1 MMLFFKLI
9 NSSFK
14 RNLKAYIP
22 YLISMTMLVAINY
35 IFKAVE
41 INRSLKDLPSAA
53 VTKALM
59 QTGST
64 FIILVTLAFMIYVNR
79 FLWQQRQQ
87 EMGLYSMLGMTRR
100 NLQVLTVI
108 EKCYLLV
115 ISLFLGT
122 LFGIIFDRLAFLG
135 FAHLLQI
142 DHLSQ
147 PWIEWGAVIN
157 TIVIIGGFFLI
168 LMVID
173 LIKLFRL
180 NPNELWH
187 PQQTKIARHGKF
199 FTFAGLLG
207 VAVLAYAYY
216 LTITVKPRMSA
227 LTTFMTAVFLVVI
240 GTYLIFIAG
249 SIIVLKL
256 LQKNK
261 GYYYRPRHFIAVSG
275 MLQRME
281 QNGASLATICLLCSS
296 VLVILFTSLTMYAGI
311 NDTVNSYAPR
321 DLTIITS
328 QKLTAQQES
337 TINSVAKKHH
347 AQLNKPVTFT
357 TSAPQ
362 YGYWE
367 NNHFINQGDLQ
378 DMTNQTTNTVI
389 TMSTA
394 TYNRIAD
401 KHVKLAANKALIYS
415 PAKEHRGTLQIG
427 SQKYQATPIHDFN
440 YYFNPSHA
448 IYSPIFIITN
458 KLPANTT
465 TINFT
470 GINYRLN
477 GSKKAHLN
485 FENDLQ
491 AQLHL
496 PNQAYSSRT
505 NLRSQLTSLYGGIV
519 FLGILIS
526 FALGITTTVVIY
538 FKQITEGYEDQ
549 YRFKTMQQVGL
560 SEKET
565 TKSIHSQVLMVFML
579 PVVGAI
585 INLCFAIPAIRQI
598 LIQFNFYNVRLMAII
613 AYQSLLSSYAFTL
626 LFMDLLPECTEKSLH
641 KVKYYKLTFLILTV
655 TL

>member
-14 RNLKAYIP
+14 RNLKVYIP

-87 EMGLYSMLGMTRR
+87 EMGIYSMLGMTGR
-100 NLQVLTVI
+100 NLEVLTVI
-108 EKCYLLV
+108 EKCYHLV

-401 KHVKLAANKALIYS
+401 KHVKLAANRALIYS

-458 KLPANTT
+458 KLPANTA

-613 AYQSLLSSYAFTL
+613 AVSITLVLLCLYFAI
-626 LFMDLLPECTEKSLH
+626 
-641 KVKYYKLTFLILTV
+641 YGLTTRMYRKIV
-655 TL
+655 EQG

>member
-14 RNLKAYIP
+14 RNLKVYIP

-100 NLQVLTVI
+100 NLQVLTMI

-216 LTITVKPRMSA
+216 LTITVKPRISA
-227 LTTFMTAVFLVVI
+227 LTTFITAVFLVVI

-249 SIIVLKL
+249 SIIVLKF

-401 KHVKLAANKALIYS
+401 KHVKLAANRALIYS

-458 KLPANTT
+458 KLPANTA

-613 AYQSLLSSYAFTL
+613 AVSITLVLLCLYFAI
-626 LFMDLLPECTEKSLH
+626 
-641 KVKYYKLTFLILTV
+641 YGLTTRMYRKIV
-655 TL
+655 EQG

>member
-14 RNLKAYIP
+14 RNLKVYIP

-87 EMGLYSMLGMTRR
+87 EMGLYSMLGMTRE

-199 FTFAGLLG
+199 FTFAGLVG

-216 LTITVKPRMSA
+216 LTITVKPRISA

-401 KHVKLAANKALIYS
+401 KHVKLAANRALIYS

-458 KLPANTT
+458 KLPTNTA

-477 GSKKAHLN
+477 GSKKAHLD

-613 AYQSLLSSYAFTL
+613 AVSITLVLLCLYFAIYGLTTR
-626 LFMDLLPECTEKSLH
+626 MYH
-641 KVKYYKLTFLILTV
+641 KIVAQG
-655 TL
+655 

>member
-1 MMLFFKLI
+1 MMLFLKLI

-14 RNLKAYIP
+14 RNLKVYVP

-87 EMGLYSMLGMTRR
+87 EMGLYSMLGMTRH

-122 LFGIIFDRLAFLG
+122 LFGIIFDRLTFLG

-199 FTFAGLLG
+199 FTFAGLVG
-207 VAVLAYAYY
+207 IAVLAYAYY
-216 LTITVKPRMSA
+216 LTITVKPRISA

-321 DLTIITS
+321 DLTIVTS

-367 NNHFINQGDLQ
+367 NNRFINQGNLEN
-378 DMTNQTTNTVI
+378 MTNQTTNTVI

-394 TYNRIAD
+394 TYNQITD

-415 PAKEHRGTLQIG
+415 PAKEHRGALQIG
-427 SQKYQATPIHDFN
+427 TQKYQATPIYDFH

-458 KLPANTT
+458 MLPANTT

-470 GINYRLN
+470 GINYHLN

-496 PNQAYSSRT
+496 PNQVYSSRT

-565 TKSIHSQVLMVFML
+565 TKSIHSQVLMAFML

-598 LIQFNFYNVRLMAII
+598 LIQFNFYNVRLMIII
-613 AYQSLLSSYAFTL
+613 AVSITFILLCLYFAI
-626 LFMDLLPECTEKSLH
+626 
-641 KVKYYKLTFLILTV
+641 YGLTTRMYRKIV
-655 TL
+655 EQG

>member
-1 MMLFFKLI
+1 MMLFLKLI

-14 RNLKAYIP
+14 RNLKVYVP
-22 YLISMTMLVAINY
+22 YLISMTILVAINY

-87 EMGLYSMLGMTRR
+87 EMGLYSMLGMTRH

-216 LTITVKPRMSA
+216 LTIAVKPRISA

-367 NNHFINQGDLQ
+367 NNRFINQGNLEN
-378 DMTNQTTNTVI
+378 MTNQTTNTVI

-394 TYNRIAD
+394 TYNQITD

-415 PAKEHRGTLQIG
+415 PAKEHRGALQIG
-427 SQKYQATPIHDFN
+427 TQKYQATPIYDFH

-458 KLPANTT
+458 MLPANTT

-470 GINYRLN
+470 GINYHLN

-496 PNQAYSSRT
+496 PNQVYSSRT

-598 LIQFNFYNVRLMAII
+598 LIQFNFYNVRLMIII
-613 AYQSLLSSYAFTL
+613 AVSITFILLCLYFAI
-626 LFMDLLPECTEKSLH
+626 
-641 KVKYYKLTFLILTV
+641 YGLTTRMYRKIV
-655 TL
+655 EQG

>member
-14 RNLKAYIP
+14 RNLKVYIP

-560 SEKET
+560 SEQET

-613 AYQSLLSSYAFTL
+613 AVSITLVLLCLYFAI
-626 LFMDLLPECTEKSLH
+626 
-641 KVKYYKLTFLILTV
+641 YGLTTRMYRKIV
-655 TL
+655 AQD

>member
-14 RNLKAYIP
+14 RNLKVYIP

-613 AYQSLLSSYAFTL
+613 AVSITLVLLCLYFAI
-626 LFMDLLPECTEKSLH
+626 
-641 KVKYYKLTFLILTV
+641 YGLTTRMYRKIV
-655 TL
+655 AQG

>member
-14 RNLKAYIP
+14 RNLKVYIP

-87 EMGLYSMLGMTRR
+87 EMGLYSMLGMTRH

-173 LIKLFRL
+173 LIKLFQL
-180 NPNELWH
+180 NPNELYH

-216 LTITVKPRMSA
+216 LTITVKPRISA

-378 DMTNQTTNTVI
+378 NMTNQTTNTVI

-394 TYNRIAD
+394 TYNQITD

-415 PAKEHRGTLQIG
+415 PAKEHRGALQIG
-427 SQKYQATPIHDFN
+427 TQKYQATPIYDFH

-458 KLPANTT
+458 MLPANTT

-470 GINYRLN
+470 GINYHLN

-496 PNQAYSSRT
+496 PNQVYSSRT

-519 FLGILIS
+519 FLGIPIS

-598 LIQFNFYNVRLMAII
+598 LIQFNFYNVRLMIII
-613 AYQSLLSSYAFTL
+613 AVSITFILLCLYFAI
-626 LFMDLLPECTEKSLH
+626 
-641 KVKYYKLTFLILTV
+641 YGLTTRMYRKIV
-655 TL
+655 EQG

>member
-14 RNLKAYIP
+14 RNLKVYIP

-216 LTITVKPRMSA
+216 LTITVKPRISA

-321 DLTIITS
+321 YLTIITS

-401 KHVKLAANKALIYS
+401 KHVKLAANRALIYS

-458 KLPANTT
+458 KLPANTA

-613 AYQSLLSSYAFTL
+613 AVSITLVLLCLYFAI
-626 LFMDLLPECTEKSLH
+626 
-641 KVKYYKLTFLILTV
+641 YGLTTRMYRKIV
-655 TL
+655 EQG

>member
-14 RNLKAYIP
+14 RNLKVYIP

-87 EMGLYSMLGMTRR
+87 EMGLYSMLGMTRQ

-199 FTFAGLLG
+199 FTFAGLVG

-216 LTITVKPRMSA
+216 LTITVKPRISA

-401 KHVKLAANKALIYS
+401 KHVKLAANRALIYS

-458 KLPANTT
+458 KLPTNTA

-613 AYQSLLSSYAFTL
+613 AVSITLVLLCLYFAI
-626 LFMDLLPECTEKSLH
+626 
-641 KVKYYKLTFLILTV
+641 YGLTTRMYRKIV
-655 TL
+655 EQG

>member
-1 MMLFFKLI
+1 MMLFLKLI

-14 RNLKAYIP
+14 RNLKVYIP

-157 TIVIIGGFFLI
+157 TIIIIGGFFLI

-328 QKLTAQQES
+328 QKLTPQQES
-337 TINSVAKKHH
+337 TINSVVKKHH
-347 AQLNKPVTFT
+347 AHLNKPVTFT

-367 NNHFINQGDLQ
+367 NNRFINQGDLQ

-427 SQKYQATPIHDFN
+427 SQKYQATPIHAFN
-440 YYFNPSHA
+440 YYFNPSHT

-560 SEKET
+560 SEQET

-613 AYQSLLSSYAFTL
+613 AVSITLVLLCLYFAI
-626 LFMDLLPECTEKSLH
+626 
-641 KVKYYKLTFLILTV
+641 YGLTTRMYRKIV
-655 TL
+655 AQD

>member
-1 MMLFFKLI
+1 MMLSFKLI

-14 RNLKAYIP
+14 RNLKVYIP

-613 AYQSLLSSYAFTL
+613 AVSITLVLLCLYFAI
-626 LFMDLLPECTEKSLH
+626 
-641 KVKYYKLTFLILTV
+641 YGLTTRMYRKIV
-655 TL
+655 AQG

>member
-14 RNLKAYIP
+14 RNLKVYIP

-87 EMGLYSMLGMTRR
+87 EMGLYSMLGMTRH

-173 LIKLFRL
+173 LIKLFLL

-216 LTITVKPRMSA
+216 LTITVKPRISA

-378 DMTNQTTNTVI
+378 NMTNQTTNTVI

-394 TYNRIAD
+394 TYNQITD

-415 PAKEHRGTLQIG
+415 PAKEHRGALQIG
-427 SQKYQATPIHDFN
+427 TQKYQATPIYDFH

-458 KLPANTT
+458 MLPANTT

-470 GINYRLN
+470 GINYHLN

-496 PNQAYSSRT
+496 PNQVYSSRT

-519 FLGILIS
+519 FLGIPIS

-598 LIQFNFYNVRLMAII
+598 LIQFNFYNVRLMIII
-613 AYQSLLSSYAFTL
+613 AVSITFILLCLYFAI
-626 LFMDLLPECTEKSLH
+626 
-641 KVKYYKLTFLILTV
+641 YGLTTRMYRKIV
-655 TL
+655 EQG

>member
-14 RNLKAYIP
+14 RNLKVYIP

-261 GYYYRPRHFIAVSG
+261 GYYYRPRHFIAISG

-328 QKLTAQQES
+328 QKITPQQES
-337 TINSVAKKHH
+337 TINSVAQKHH
-347 AQLNKPVTFT
+347 AHLNKPVTFT

-367 NNHFINQGDLQ
+367 NNRFINQGDLQ

-458 KLPANTT
+458 KLPANTA

-613 AYQSLLSSYAFTL
+613 AVSITLVLLCLYFAI
-626 LFMDLLPECTEKSLH
+626 
-641 KVKYYKLTFLILTV
+641 YGLTTRMYRKIV
-655 TL
+655 AQG

>member
-14 RNLKAYIP
+14 RNLKVYIP

-227 LTTFMTAVFLVVI
+227 LTTFMTTVFLVVI

-613 AYQSLLSSYAFTL
+613 AVSITLVLLCLYFAI
-626 LFMDLLPECTEKSLH
+626 
-641 KVKYYKLTFLILTV
+641 YGLTTRMYRKIV
-655 TL
+655 AQG

>member
-1 MMLFFKLI
+1 MMLFLKLI

-14 RNLKAYIP
+14 RNLKVYVP

-41 INRSLKDLPSAA
+41 INRSLKDLPSAT

-87 EMGLYSMLGMTRR
+87 EMGLYSMLGMTRH

-199 FTFAGLLG
+199 FTFAGLVG

-216 LTITVKPRMSA
+216 LTITVKPRISA

-367 NNHFINQGDLQ
+367 NNRFINQGNLEN
-378 DMTNQTTNTVI
+378 MTNQTTNTVI

-394 TYNRIAD
+394 TYNQITD

-415 PAKEHRGTLQIG
+415 PAKEHRGALQIG
-427 SQKYQATPIHDFN
+427 TQKYQATPIYDFH

-458 KLPANTT
+458 MLPANTT

-470 GINYRLN
+470 GINYHLN

-496 PNQAYSSRT
+496 PNQVYSSRT

-565 TKSIHSQVLMVFML
+565 TKSIHSQVLMAFML

-598 LIQFNFYNVRLMAII
+598 LIQFNFYNVRLMIII
-613 AYQSLLSSYAFTL
+613 AVSITFILLCLYFAI
-626 LFMDLLPECTEKSLH
+626 
-641 KVKYYKLTFLILTV
+641 YGLTTRMYRKIV
-655 TL
+655 EQG

>member
-1 MMLFFKLI
+1 MMLFLKLI

-14 RNLKAYIP
+14 RNLKVYIP

-157 TIVIIGGFFLI
+157 TIIIIGGFFLI

-328 QKLTAQQES
+328 QKLTPQQES
-337 TINSVAKKHH
+337 TINSVVKKHH
-347 AQLNKPVTFT
+347 AHLNKPVTFT

-367 NNHFINQGDLQ
+367 NNRFINQGDLQ

-394 TYNRIAD
+394 TYNWIAD

-427 SQKYQATPIHDFN
+427 SQKYQATPIHAFN
-440 YYFNPSHA
+440 YYFNPSHT

-458 KLPANTT
+458 KLPANTA

-560 SEKET
+560 SEQET

-613 AYQSLLSSYAFTL
+613 AVSITLVLLCLYFAI
-626 LFMDLLPECTEKSLH
+626 
-641 KVKYYKLTFLILTV
+641 YGLTTRMYRKIV
-655 TL
+655 AQD

>member
-14 RNLKAYIP
+14 RNLKVYIP

-357 TSAPQ
+357 TSTPQ

-448 IYSPIFIITN
+448 IYSPIFIIT
-458 KLPANTT
+458 
-465 TINFT
+465 
-470 GINYRLN
+470 
-477 GSKKAHLN
+477 
-485 FENDLQ
+485 
-491 AQLHL
+491 
-496 PNQAYSSRT
+496 
-505 NLRSQLTSLYGGIV
+505 
-519 FLGILIS
+519 
-526 FALGITTTVVIY
+526 
-538 FKQITEGYEDQ
+538 
-549 YRFKTMQQVGL
+549 
-560 SEKET
+560 
-565 TKSIHSQVLMVFML
+565 
-579 PVVGAI
+579 
-585 INLCFAIPAIRQI
+585 
-598 LIQFNFYNVRLMAII
+598 
-613 AYQSLLSSYAFTL
+613 
-626 LFMDLLPECTEKSLH
+626 
-641 KVKYYKLTFLILTV
+641 
-655 TL
+655 

>member
-14 RNLKAYIP
+14 RNLKVYIP

-157 TIVIIGGFFLI
+157 TIIIIGGFFLI

-328 QKLTAQQES
+328 QKLTPQQES

-347 AQLNKPVTFT
+347 AHLNKPVTFT

-367 NNHFINQGDLQ
+367 NNRFINQGDLQ

-427 SQKYQATPIHDFN
+427 SQKYQTTPIHAFN

-458 KLPANTT
+458 KLPANTA

-505 NLRSQLTSLYGGIV
+505 NLRSQLISLYGGIV

-560 SEKET
+560 SEQET

-613 AYQSLLSSYAFTL
+613 AVSITLVLLCLYFAI
-626 LFMDLLPECTEKSLH
+626 
-641 KVKYYKLTFLILTV
+641 YGLTTRMYRKIV
-655 TL
+655 AQG

>member
-1 MMLFFKLI
+1 MMLFLKLI

-14 RNLKAYIP
+14 RNLKVYVP
-22 YLISMTMLVAINY
+22 YLISMTILVAINY

-41 INRSLKDLPSAA
+41 INRSLKDLPSAT

-87 EMGLYSMLGMTRR
+87 EMGLYSMLGMTRH

-173 LIKLFRL
+173 LIKLFQL

-216 LTITVKPRMSA
+216 LTITVKPRISA

-261 GYYYRPRHFIAVSG
+261 RYYYRPRHFIAVSG

-311 NDTVNSYAPR
+311 NDTINSYAPR

-367 NNHFINQGDLQ
+367 NNRFINQGNLEN
-378 DMTNQTTNTVI
+378 MTNQTTNTVI

-394 TYNRIAD
+394 TYNQITD

-415 PAKEHRGTLQIG
+415 PAKEHRGALQIG
-427 SQKYQATPIHDFN
+427 TQKYQATPIYDFH

-458 KLPANTT
+458 MLPANTT

-470 GINYRLN
+470 GINYHLN

-496 PNQAYSSRT
+496 PNQVYSSRT

-598 LIQFNFYNVRLMAII
+598 LIQFNFYNVRLMIII
-613 AYQSLLSSYAFTL
+613 AVSITFILLCLYFAI
-626 LFMDLLPECTEKSLH
+626 
-641 KVKYYKLTFLILTV
+641 YGLTTRMYRKIV
-655 TL
+655 EQG

>member
-14 RNLKAYIP
+14 RNLKVYIP

-458 KLPANTT
+458 KLPANTA

-613 AYQSLLSSYAFTL
+613 AVSITLVLLCLYFAI
-626 LFMDLLPECTEKSLH
+626 
-641 KVKYYKLTFLILTV
+641 YGLTTRMYRKIV
-655 TL
+655 EQG

>member
-14 RNLKAYIP
+14 RNLKVYIP

-168 LMVID
+168 LMIID

-216 LTITVKPRMSA
+216 LTITVKPRISA

-401 KHVKLAANKALIYS
+401 KHVKLAANRALIYS

-458 KLPANTT
+458 KLPANTA

-598 LIQFNFYNVRLMAII
+598 LIQFNFYNVRLMVII
-613 AYQSLLSSYAFTL
+613 AVSITLVLLCLYFAI
-626 LFMDLLPECTEKSLH
+626 
-641 KVKYYKLTFLILTV
+641 YGLTTRMYRKIV
-655 TL
+655 EQG

>member
-1 MMLFFKLI
+1 MMLFLKLI

-14 RNLKAYIP
+14 RNLKVYIP

-87 EMGLYSMLGMTRR
+87 EMGLYSMLGMTRH

-216 LTITVKPRMSA
+216 LTITVKPRISA

-378 DMTNQTTNTVI
+378 NMTNQTTNTVI

-394 TYNRIAD
+394 TYNQITD

-415 PAKEHRGTLQIG
+415 PAKEHRGALQIG
-427 SQKYQATPIHDFN
+427 TQKYQATPIYDFH

-458 KLPANTT
+458 MLPANTT

-470 GINYRLN
+470 GINYHLN

-496 PNQAYSSRT
+496 PNQVYSSQT

-598 LIQFNFYNVRLMAII
+598 LIQFNFYNVRLMIII
-613 AYQSLLSSYAFTL
+613 AVSITFILLCLYFAI
-626 LFMDLLPECTEKSLH
+626 
-641 KVKYYKLTFLILTV
+641 YGLTTRMYRKIV
-655 TL
+655 EQG

>member
-1 MMLFFKLI
+1 
-9 NSSFK
+9 
-14 RNLKAYIP
+14 
-22 YLISMTMLVAINY
+22 MTMLVAINY

-401 KHVKLAANKALIYS
+401 KHVKLAANRALIYS

-458 KLPANTT
+458 KLPANTA

-598 LIQFNFYNVRLMAII
+598 LIQFNFYNVRLMVII
-613 AYQSLLSSYAFTL
+613 AVSITLVLLCLYFAI
-626 LFMDLLPECTEKSLH
+626 
-641 KVKYYKLTFLILTV
+641 YGLTTRMYRKIV
-655 TL
+655 EQG

>member
-1 MMLFFKLI
+1 MMLFLKLI

-14 RNLKAYIP
+14 RNLKVYVP
-22 YLISMTMLVAINY
+22 YLISMIMLVAINY

-41 INRSLKDLPSAA
+41 INRSLKDLPSAT

-64 FIILVTLAFMIYVNR
+64 FMILVTLAFMIYVNR

-87 EMGLYSMLGMTRR
+87 EMGLYSMLGMTRH

-216 LTITVKPRMSA
+216 LTITVKPRISA

-357 TSAPQ
+357 MSAPQ

-367 NNHFINQGDLQ
+367 NNRFINQGNLEN
-378 DMTNQTTNTVI
+378 MTNQTTNTVI

-394 TYNRIAD
+394 TYNQITD

-415 PAKEHRGTLQIG
+415 PAKEHRGALKIG
-427 SQKYQATPIHDFN
+427 TQKYQATPIYDFH

-458 KLPANTT
+458 MLPANTT

-470 GINYRLN
+470 GINYHLN

-496 PNQAYSSRT
+496 PNQVYSSRT

-598 LIQFNFYNVRLMAII
+598 LIQFNFYNVRLMIII
-613 AYQSLLSSYAFTL
+613 AVSITFILLCLYFAI
-626 LFMDLLPECTEKSLH
+626 
-641 KVKYYKLTFLILTV
+641 YGLTTRMYRKIV
-655 TL
+655 EQG

>member
-14 RNLKAYIP
+14 RNLKVYIP

-87 EMGLYSMLGMTRR
+87 EMGLYSMLGMTRH

-199 FTFAGLLG
+199 FTFAGLVG

-216 LTITVKPRMSA
+216 LTITVKPRISA
-227 LTTFMTAVFLVVI
+227 LTIFMTAVFLVVI

-296 VLVILFTSLTMYAGI
+296 VLVILFTSLTMHAGI

-321 DLTIITS
+321 DLTIVTS
-328 QKLTAQQES
+328 QKLTSQQES

-378 DMTNQTTNTVI
+378 NMTNQTTNTVI

-394 TYNRIAD
+394 TYNQITD

-415 PAKEHRGTLQIG
+415 PAKEHRGALQIG
-427 SQKYQATPIHDFN
+427 TQKYQATPIYDFH

-458 KLPANTT
+458 MLPANTT

-470 GINYRLN
+470 GINYHLN

-496 PNQAYSSRT
+496 PNQVYSSRT

-598 LIQFNFYNVRLMAII
+598 LIQFNFYNVRLMIII
-613 AYQSLLSSYAFTL
+613 AVSITFILLCLYFAI
-626 LFMDLLPECTEKSLH
+626 
-641 KVKYYKLTFLILTV
+641 YGLTTRMYRKIV
-655 TL
+655 EQG

>member
-14 RNLKAYIP
+14 RNLKVYIP

-216 LTITVKPRMSA
+216 LTITVKPRISA
-227 LTTFMTAVFLVVI
+227 LTTFITAVFLVVI

-249 SIIVLKL
+249 SIIVLKF

-296 VLVILFTSLTMYAGI
+296 LLVILFTSLTMYAGI

-347 AQLNKPVTFT
+347 AHLNKPVTFT

-367 NNHFINQGDLQ
+367 NNRFINQGDLQ

-401 KHVKLAANKALIYS
+401 KHVKLAANRALIYS

-458 KLPANTT
+458 KLPANTA

-613 AYQSLLSSYAFTL
+613 AVSITLVLLCLYFAI
-626 LFMDLLPECTEKSLH
+626 
-641 KVKYYKLTFLILTV
+641 YGLTTRMYRKIV
-655 TL
+655 EQD

>member
-14 RNLKAYIP
+14 RNLKVYIP

-157 TIVIIGGFFLI
+157 TIIIIGGFFLI

-328 QKLTAQQES
+328 QKLTPQQES

-347 AQLNKPVTFT
+347 AHLNKPVTFT

-367 NNHFINQGDLQ
+367 NNRFINQGDLQ

-427 SQKYQATPIHDFN
+427 SQKYQATPIHAFN
-440 YYFNPSHA
+440 YYFNPSHT

-458 KLPANTT
+458 KLPANTA

-613 AYQSLLSSYAFTL
+613 AVSITLVLLCLYFAI
-626 LFMDLLPECTEKSLH
+626 
-641 KVKYYKLTFLILTV
+641 YGLTTRMYRKIV
-655 TL
+655 AQD

>member
-1 MMLFFKLI
+1 MMLFLKLI

-14 RNLKAYIP
+14 RNLKVYVP
-22 YLISMTMLVAINY
+22 YLISMIMLVAINY

-41 INRSLKDLPSAA
+41 INRSLKDLPSAT

-87 EMGLYSMLGMTRR
+87 EMGLYSMLGMTRH

-157 TIVIIGGFFLI
+157 TIVIIGRFFLI

-367 NNHFINQGDLQ
+367 NNRFINQGNLEN
-378 DMTNQTTNTVI
+378 MTNQTTNTVI

-394 TYNRIAD
+394 TYNQITD

-415 PAKEHRGTLQIG
+415 PAKEHRGALQIG
-427 SQKYQATPIHDFN
+427 TQKYQATPIYDFH

-458 KLPANTT
+458 MLPANTT

-470 GINYRLN
+470 GINYHLN

-496 PNQAYSSRT
+496 PNQVYSSRT

-598 LIQFNFYNVRLMAII
+598 LIQFNFYNVRLMIII
-613 AYQSLLSSYAFTL
+613 AVSITFILLCLYFAI
-626 LFMDLLPECTEKSLH
+626 
-641 KVKYYKLTFLILTV
+641 YGLTTRMYRKIV
-655 TL
+655 EQG

>member
-14 RNLKAYIP
+14 RNLKVYIP

-157 TIVIIGGFFLI
+157 TIIIIGGFFLI

-328 QKLTAQQES
+328 QKLTPQQES
-337 TINSVAKKHH
+337 TINSVVKKHH
-347 AQLNKPVTFT
+347 AHLNKPVTFT

-427 SQKYQATPIHDFN
+427 SQKYQATPIHAFN
-440 YYFNPSHA
+440 YYFNPSHT

-560 SEKET
+560 SEQET

-613 AYQSLLSSYAFTL
+613 AVSITLVLLCLYFAI
-626 LFMDLLPECTEKSLH
+626 
-641 KVKYYKLTFLILTV
+641 YGLTTRMYRKIV
-655 TL
+655 AQD

>member
-1 MMLFFKLI
+1 MLFFKLI

-14 RNLKAYIP
+14 RNLKVYIP
-22 YLISMTMLVAINY
+22 YLISMIMLVAINY

-79 FLWQQRQQ
+79 FLWQQRQR
-87 EMGLYSMLGMTRR
+87 EMGLYSMLGMTSR
-100 NLQVLTVI
+100 NLQVLTII
-108 EKCYLLV
+108 EKLYLLV
-115 ISLFLGT
+115 ISLFIGI

-142 DHLSQ
+142 EHLSQ
-147 PWIEWGAVIN
+147 PWVEWPAVTN
-157 TIVIIGGFFLI
+157 TILIIGGFFLI

-180 NPNELWH
+180 NPNELWQ
-187 PQQTKIARHGKF
+187 PKQAKIAHHGKL

-207 VAVLAYAYY
+207 VAALAYAYY
-216 LTITVKPRMSA
+216 LTITVKPRISA
-227 LTTFMTAVFLVVI
+227 LSTFMLAVFLVVI
-240 GTYLIFIAG
+240 GTYLVFITG
-249 SIIVLKL
+249 SIIVLKI

-261 GYYYRPRHFIAVSG
+261 RYYYRPRHFIAISG

-311 NDTVNSYAPR
+311 NDTVNSFAPR
-321 DLTIITS
+321 DLTILTS
-328 QKLTAQQES
+328 QKLSSQQEA
-337 TINSVAKKHH
+337 TIKSVASKHQAH
-347 AQLNKPVTFT
+347 LDKPLTFT

-362 YGYWE
+362 YGYWK
-367 NNHFINQGDLQ
+367 NNHFIIQGGLEN
-378 DMTNQTTNTVI
+378 MTNQTTNSII

-394 TYNRIAD
+394 TYNRISGQ
-401 KHVKLAANKALIYS
+401 KVKLGKDKALIYS
-415 PAKEHRGTLQIG
+415 PAKEHQGSLQVG
-427 SQKYQATPIHDFN
+427 SQKYQAKVLHNFN
-440 YYFNPSHA
+440 YYFDPSHS
-448 IYSPIFIITN
+448 IYSPIFVITN
-458 KLPANTT
+458 NLPANTA
-465 TINFT
+465 TISFT
-470 GINYRLN
+470 GINYHLN
-477 GSKKAHLN
+477 GSKKEHLQ

-491 AQLHL
+491 AKLHL
-496 PNQAYSSRT
+496 PNQVYSSRT
-505 NLRSQLTSLYGGIV
+505 NLKSQLTSLYGGIV

-549 YRFKTMQQVGL
+549 ARFKTMQQVGL

-598 LIQFNFYNVRLMAII
+598 LIQFNFYNVQLMTII
-613 AYQSLLSSYAFTL
+613 AVSIT
-626 LFMDLLPECTEKSLH
+626 
-641 KVKYYKLTFLILTV
+641 LILLCLYFVIYGLTTKIYRKIV
-655 TL
+655 EQS

>member
-1 MMLFFKLI
+1 MMLFLKLI

-14 RNLKAYIP
+14 RNLKVYIP

-328 QKLTAQQES
+328 QKLTPQQES
-337 TINSVAKKHH
+337 TINSVVKKHH
-347 AQLNKPVTFT
+347 AHLNKPVTFT

-560 SEKET
+560 SEQET

-613 AYQSLLSSYAFTL
+613 AVSITLVLLCLYFAI
-626 LFMDLLPECTEKSLH
+626 
-641 KVKYYKLTFLILTV
+641 YGLTTRMYRKIV
-655 TL
+655 AQG

>member
-14 RNLKAYIP
+14 RNLKVYIP

-135 FAHLLQI
+135 LAHLVQI

-147 PWIEWGAVIN
+147 PWFEWGAVIN

-613 AYQSLLSSYAFTL
+613 AVSITLVLLCLYFAI
-626 LFMDLLPECTEKSLH
+626 
-641 KVKYYKLTFLILTV
+641 YGLTTRMYRKIV
-655 TL
+655 AQG

>member
-14 RNLKAYIP
+14 RNLKVYIP

-168 LMVID
+168 LMIID

-216 LTITVKPRMSA
+216 LTITVKPRISA

-321 DLTIITS
+321 YLTIITS

-401 KHVKLAANKALIYS
+401 KHVKLAANRALIYS

-458 KLPANTT
+458 KLPANTA

-598 LIQFNFYNVRLMAII
+598 LIQFNFYNVRLMVII
-613 AYQSLLSSYAFTL
+613 AVSITLVLLCLYFAI
-626 LFMDLLPECTEKSLH
+626 
-641 KVKYYKLTFLILTV
+641 YGLTTRMYRKIV
-655 TL
+655 EQG

>member
-1 MMLFFKLI
+1 MMLFLKLI

-14 RNLKAYIP
+14 RNLKVYVP
-22 YLISMTMLVAINY
+22 YLISMIMLVAINY

-41 INRSLKDLPSAA
+41 INRSLKDLPSAT

-64 FIILVTLAFMIYVNR
+64 FMILVTLAFMIYVNR

-87 EMGLYSMLGMTRR
+87 EMGLYSMLGMTRH

-216 LTITVKPRMSA
+216 LTITVKPRISA

-261 GYYYRPRHFIAVSG
+261 RYYYRPRHFIAVSG

-367 NNHFINQGDLQ
+367 NNRFINQGNLEN
-378 DMTNQTTNTVI
+378 MTNQTTNTVI

-394 TYNRIAD
+394 TYNQITD

-415 PAKEHRGTLQIG
+415 PAKEHRGALQIG
-427 SQKYQATPIHDFN
+427 TQKYQATPIYDFH

-458 KLPANTT
+458 MLPANTT

-470 GINYRLN
+470 GINYHLN

-496 PNQAYSSRT
+496 PNQVYSSRT

-549 YRFKTMQQVGL
+549 YHFKTMQQVGL

-598 LIQFNFYNVRLMAII
+598 LIQFNFYNVRLMIII
-613 AYQSLLSSYAFTL
+613 AVSITFILLCLYFAI
-626 LFMDLLPECTEKSLH
+626 
-641 KVKYYKLTFLILTV
+641 YGLTTRMYRKIV
-655 TL
+655 EQG

>member
-14 RNLKAYIP
+14 RNLKVYVP

-199 FTFAGLLG
+199 FTFAGLVG

-216 LTITVKPRMSA
+216 LTITVKPRISA

-347 AQLNKPVTFT
+347 AHLNKPVTFT

-394 TYNRIAD
+394 TYNRITD

-470 GINYRLN
+470 GINYHLN

-613 AYQSLLSSYAFTL
+613 AVSITLVLLCLYFAI
-626 LFMDLLPECTEKSLH
+626 
-641 KVKYYKLTFLILTV
+641 YGLTTRMYRKIV
-655 TL
+655 EQG

>member
-1 MMLFFKLI
+1 MMLFLKLI

-14 RNLKAYIP
+14 RNLKVYVP
-22 YLISMTMLVAINY
+22 YLISMTILVAINY

-41 INRSLKDLPSAA
+41 INRSLKDLPSAT

-87 EMGLYSMLGMTRR
+87 EMGLYSMLGMTRH

-173 LIKLFRL
+173 LIKLFQL

-216 LTITVKPRMSA
+216 LTIAVKPRISA

-367 NNHFINQGDLQ
+367 NNRFINQGNLEN
-378 DMTNQTTNTVI
+378 MTNQTTNTVI

-394 TYNRIAD
+394 TYNQITD

-415 PAKEHRGTLQIG
+415 PAKEHRGALQIG
-427 SQKYQATPIHDFN
+427 TQKYQATPIYAFH

-458 KLPANTT
+458 MLPANTT

-470 GINYRLN
+470 GINYHLN

-496 PNQAYSSRT
+496 PNQVYSSRT

-598 LIQFNFYNVRLMAII
+598 LIQFNFYNVRLMIII
-613 AYQSLLSSYAFTL
+613 AVSITFILLCLYFAI
-626 LFMDLLPECTEKSLH
+626 
-641 KVKYYKLTFLILTV
+641 YGLTTRMYRKIV
-655 TL
+655 EQG

>member
-1 MMLFFKLI
+1 MMLFLKLI

-14 RNLKAYIP
+14 RNLKVYIP

-157 TIVIIGGFFLI
+157 TIIIIGGFFLI

-321 DLTIITS
+321 DLIIITS
-328 QKLTAQQES
+328 QKLTPQQES

-347 AQLNKPVTFT
+347 AHLNKPVTFT

-367 NNHFINQGDLQ
+367 NNRFINQGDLQ

-394 TYNRIAD
+394 TYNQITD

-415 PAKEHRGTLQIG
+415 PAKEHRGALQIG
-427 SQKYQATPIHDFN
+427 SQKYQATPIHAFN
-440 YYFNPSHA
+440 YYFNPSHT

-458 KLPANTT
+458 KLPANTA

-560 SEKET
+560 SEQET

-613 AYQSLLSSYAFTL
+613 AVSITLVLLCLYFAI
-626 LFMDLLPECTEKSLH
+626 
-641 KVKYYKLTFLILTV
+641 YGLTTRMYRKIV
-655 TL
+655 AQD

>member
-14 RNLKAYIP
+14 RNLKVYIP

-59 QTGST
+59 QTGSP

-79 FLWQQRQQ
+79 FLWEQRQQ

-157 TIVIIGGFFLI
+157 TIIIIGGFFLI

-458 KLPANTT
+458 KLPANTA

-470 GINYRLN
+470 GINYHLN

-560 SEKET
+560 SEQET

-613 AYQSLLSSYAFTL
+613 AVSITLVLLCLYFAI
-626 LFMDLLPECTEKSLH
+626 
-641 KVKYYKLTFLILTV
+641 YGLTTRMYRKIV
-655 TL
+655 AQG